1 MVFAII
7 NRCNLRCNAQ
17 IHGENLGNRAL
28 NNFLSIPIQFLF
40 KSPRLSGLGGFLY
53 QVAAMAETF
62 FKEKTLI
69 S

>member
-40 KSPRLSGLGGFLY
+40 KSSSFSGLGGFLY

-62 FKEKTLI
+62 FKEKILI
-69 S
+69 P